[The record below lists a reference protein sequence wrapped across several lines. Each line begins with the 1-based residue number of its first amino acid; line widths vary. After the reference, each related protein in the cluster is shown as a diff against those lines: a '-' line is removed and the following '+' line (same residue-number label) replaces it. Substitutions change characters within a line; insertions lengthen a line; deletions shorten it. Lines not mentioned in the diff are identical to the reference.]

1 MVGERDGIVR
11 SLTYKVKSP
20 FEANL
25 FETVTSLEL
34 KCQQMEITQKERK
47 SIILTNFNTSEA
59 TFCMTKM
66 QSDCKK

>member
-1 MVGERDGIVR
+1 MVGERDGVVR

-25 FETVTSLEL
+25 FETVISLEL

-59 TFCMTKM
+59 TFCMTKNAV
-66 QSDCKK
+66 